1 MKKLVLVAA
10 ALAVL
15 MPLVPQSAMAQR
27 DRDRDGAG
35 ERFDERSF
43 YDDRRGGG
51 WSRIGEIVVKPRIER
66 EFIRVNPREE
76 AFSRVGVRAF
86 DGDVEIME
94 LNIRYGNNEV
104 ERVRVDKIV
113 RAGTGLPPIDL
124 PGRVRRLRDIEVV
137 YRAFGAARIEV
148 VGREGRGGP
157 GPGAGPGPGRFQ
169 ELGCAKVGFLEGKDV
184 IRVGRKEGTFRAIK
198 LNVRG
203 NKLRLERLRVV
214 YSNGQADDLVVRTV
228 IPEGAETRPIDLS
241 GRHRGIDYIELRYI
255 PQITFGGRATV
266 CVAGY

>member
-1 MKKLVLVAA
+1 MKKIVLMAA

-15 MPLVPQSAMAQR
+15 LPLVPQVALAQR
-27 DRDRDGAG
+27 DRDRDRDV
-35 ERFDERSF
+35 ERFDERSS

-51 WSRIGEIVVKPRIER
+51 WNRIGEIVVKPRVER
-66 EFIRVNPREE
+66 EVIRINPRDGV
-76 AFSRVGVRAF
+76 FSRVGVRAF
-86 DGDVEIME
+86 DGDVEIIE

-104 ERVRVDKIV
+104 ERVRVDRIV

-137 YRAFGAARIEV
+137 YRTFGPARIEL
-148 VGREGRGGP
+148 VGREGGFGP
-157 GPGAGPGPGRFQ
+157 GPGAGPGPGRWQ

-184 IRVGRKEGTFRAIK
+184 IRVGRKEGAFRAIK
-198 LNVRG
+198 LTVRG

-214 YSNGQADDLVVRTV
+214 YANGQADDLVMRTV

-241 GRHRGIDYIELRYI
+241 GRHRGIDYIDLRYL

-266 CVAGY
+266 CVSGL

>member
-1 MKKLVLVAA
+1 MKKIVLMVA

-15 MPLVPQSAMAQR
+15 TPLVPQAAMAQR
-27 DRDRDGAG
+27 ERERESD
-35 ERFDERSF
+35 RFDERSS
-43 YDDRRGGG
+43 YDDRRGGA
-51 WSRIGEIVVKPRIER
+51 WSRIGEIVVKPRLER
-66 EFIRVNPREE
+66 EIIRVNPRDE

-86 DGDVEIME
+86 DGDVEIIE
-94 LNIRYGNNEV
+94 LNIRFGNNEV
-104 ERVRVDKIV
+104 ERVRIDKVV

-137 YRAFGAARIEV
+137 YRTFGPARIEL
-148 VGREGRGGP
+148 VGREGGF
-157 GPGAGPGPGRFQ
+157 GPGAGPGPGRWQ

-184 IRVGRKEGTFRAIK
+184 IRVGRKEGAFRAIK

-214 YSNGQADDLVVRTV
+214 YANGQADDLAVRTV
-228 IPEGAETRPIDLS
+228 IPEGAETIPIDLS
-241 GRHRGIDYIELRYI
+241 GRHRGIDYIDLRYL

-266 CVAGY
+266 CVSGL